1 MAGVRGPKPP
11 EITLS
16 EAERDQLQS
25 WSRRWTTAAGLAT
38 CSRLVLVAA
47 EGKSNSAIATDLKV
61 SRPTVTTWRARFAEH
76 RLEGLADE
84 PRPGRPRSVTD
95 AHVENLI
102 VTTLETTPKNATHW
116 STRSMAEHL
125 GLSQTTVSRTW
136 RAFGLKPHLQDRFT
150 MSTDPFFIDKLHDV
164 DV

>member
-1 MAGVRGPKPP
+1 MRGPKPP

-25 WSRRWTTAAGLAT
+25 WSRRRTTAAGLAT
-38 CSRLVLVAA
+38 RSRIVLAAA
-47 EGKSNSAIATDLKV
+47 EGKTNSAIAAELKV

-84 PRPGRPRSVTD
+84 PRPGRPRTVSD
-95 AHVENLI
+95 ADVEKFI
-102 VTTLETTPKNATHW
+102 VTTLETKPKNATHW
-116 STRSMAEHL
+116 STRSMAKHL

-136 RAFGLKPHLQDRFT
+136 RAFGLKP
-150 MSTDPFFIDKLHDV
+150 
-164 DV
+164 